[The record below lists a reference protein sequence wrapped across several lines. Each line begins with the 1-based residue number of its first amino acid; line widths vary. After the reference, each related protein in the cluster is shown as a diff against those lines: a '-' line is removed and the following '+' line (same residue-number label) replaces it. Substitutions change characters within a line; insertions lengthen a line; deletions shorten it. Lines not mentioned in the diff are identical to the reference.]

1 MSRNAALPVRTENA
15 TATTAPRAAAVFV
28 LTALGTFMASLD
40 LSIVNVA
47 FPDIEASY
55 PAASSASLSW
65 IITAYSIVFGALL
78 VVGGRTGDRL
88 GRKRAFQ
95 SGTAVFMLGSFLCGV
110 APNVATLVA
119 ARALQGVGAAFLVP
133 ASVAL
138 LIGAYPAERRMQIVA
153 QWGGI
158 GALAVATGPSLGAA
172 IVSAGG
178 WRWAFFVN
186 LPVGLFVL
194 IAGRRV
200 LTESPRERDA
210 ATPDYLGVVIMSLSL
225 AALVLAVSQG
235 STWGW
240 TDARTLVA
248 LAVALVGGAVFVYRT
263 VHHDNPVIDPTLFQ
277 SRAFVI
283 ANCAT
288 VVYAAGFFAM
298 LLGNI
303 LFLTGVWHYSIMT
316 AGLAVTPG
324 PIVVAIIAGPAGK
337 LAARIGFRRV
347 LLFGAAC
354 FALGLGSYV
363 LRVGTTPDYLGEWLP
378 GTLLVGVGIGFTF
391 PVLSAGAVSALPAAR
406 FAVGSAVNQTARQIG
421 GALGIATLVA
431 LIGSQRHLADPLDG
445 FHQLWAFAA
454 ATAIISGVIG
464 SFIPRPAP
472 HQAAAIDHLA
482 DELLAIETDAL
493 PLAVDVP

>member
-1 MSRNAALPVRTENA
+1 MTPGRAARGVP
-15 TATTAPRAAAVFV
+15 APRAGAVFV
-28 LTALGTFMASLD
+28 VTALGTFMASLD

-55 PAASSASLSW
+55 PAAGSATLSW

-88 GRKRAFQ
+88 GRKRVFQ
-95 SGTAVFMLGSFLCGV
+95 SGTAVFLLGSFLCGV
-110 APNVATLVA
+110 APNVTTLIA

-138 LIGAYPAERRMQIVA
+138 LMGAYPAERRMQIVA

-172 IVSAGG
+172 IVSTGG

-194 IAGRRV
+194 IAGRRA
-200 LTESPRERDA
+200 LTESPRERHGG
-210 ATPDYLGVVIMSLSL
+210 TPDYLGVVLMSLSV
-225 AALVLAVSQG
+225 AALVLAVSEG

-240 TDARTLVA
+240 TDTRILGA
-248 LAVALVGGAVFVYRT
+248 LTVALVGGAGFVHRT
-263 VHHDNPVIDPTLFQ
+263 LHHDNPVIDPTLFN

-288 VVYAAGFFAM
+288 IVYAAGFFAM

-324 PIVVAIIAGPAGK
+324 PVVVALIAGPAGK
-337 LAARIGFRRV
+337 LATRIGFRPV
-347 LLFGAAC
+347 LLSGATC
-354 FALGLGSYV
+354 FALGLGSYLLDV
-363 LRVGTTPDYLGEWLP
+363 TSTPDYVRTWLP
-378 GTLLVGVGIGFTF
+378 GTLLVGIGIGLTF
-391 PVLSAGAVSALPAAR
+391 PVLSAAAVSALPPAR
-406 FAVGSAVNQTARQIG
+406 FAVGSAVNQTARQVG
-421 GALGIATLVA
+421 GALGVATLVA
-431 LIGSQRHLADPLDG
+431 LIGSQRHLTHPLDG

-454 ATAIISGVIG
+454 AMALTSGVIG

-472 HQAAAIDHLA
+472 AQAAELDRLS

-493 PLAVDVP
+493 PLAVDVPSSR